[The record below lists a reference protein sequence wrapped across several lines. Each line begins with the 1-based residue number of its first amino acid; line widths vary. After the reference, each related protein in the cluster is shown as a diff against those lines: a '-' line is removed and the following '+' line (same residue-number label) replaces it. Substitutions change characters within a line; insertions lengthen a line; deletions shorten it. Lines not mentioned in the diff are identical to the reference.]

1 MIEAF
6 APAKINLSLHVTGQR
21 TDGHHLLDSL
31 VVFVDVGDRVFFE
44 AADELLLTVT
54 GPCSAGVP
62 TDSSNLVLRAAKLLD
77 ANKGARITLEKNLPA
92 ASGIGGG
99 SSDAASAVRGLCRLW
114 QVEPSND
121 VIALGADLPVC
132 MKAQPTRMRG
142 IGDQLTGIPQL
153 PDTWLV
159 LVNPNVEVATPEV
172 FLRLVDKAQP
182 PMETI
187 PNFHSAR
194 DFADWLKTTR
204 NDLQTPAIEIEPVI
218 GEAISVIEA
227 LHGCLISR
235 MSGSGAT
242 CWGLFATKKAADDA
256 AAVIQSLK
264 PDWWSTA
271 TKINPLS

>member
-21 TDGHHLLDSL
+21 TDGYHLLDSL
-31 VVFVDVGDRVFFE
+31 VVFVDVGDRLFFE
-44 AADELLLTVT
+44 AADKLLLTVT
-54 GPCSAGVP
+54 GPRAAGVP

-99 SSDAASAVRGLCRLW
+99 SSDAAAAMRGLCRLW

-142 IGDQLTGIPQL
+142 IGDQLTGIQQL

-182 PMETI
+182 PMGAI
-187 PNFHSAR
+187 PDFHLAQ

-204 NDLQTPAIEIEPVI
+204 NDLQAPAIEIEPLI
-218 GEAISVIEA
+218 GEVISVIEA
-227 LHGCLISR
+227 QHGCLISR

-256 AAVIQSLK
+256 AAAIQSLK